1 MAQLYGQAYR
11 FILFGK
17 LHYWPIRGHELEVS
31 YLNSNR
37 IASLYKAYIRVYS
50 VNICI
55 MSEI

>member
-31 YLNSNR
+31 YLNYNR
-37 IASLYKAYIRVYS
+37 LVSLYIYIARIYIV
-50 VNICI
+50 
-55 MSEI
+55 